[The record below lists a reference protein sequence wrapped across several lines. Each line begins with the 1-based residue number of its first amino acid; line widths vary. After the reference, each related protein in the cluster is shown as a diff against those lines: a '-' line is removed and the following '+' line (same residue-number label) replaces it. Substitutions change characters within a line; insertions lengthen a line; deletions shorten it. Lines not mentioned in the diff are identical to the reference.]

1 MGVIQ
6 DDLPLPLFHRPTAAV
21 SFERRRYQARRDRVG
36 LRRGLTTASSSSSDS
51 IRHRLS
57 RPCFYS
63 VCFLAEREEE
73 ALFLKRRGKAPD
85 LFVFLF
91 PRPSPRFQLRC
102 GERKAEEEVGGK
114 KEASSKNGNR
124 QFRGDPQLPSSE
136 ILRVLAART
145 KCLPQSAAPLPR
157 RPPRHR

>member
-1 MGVIQ
+1 M
-6 DDLPLPLFHRPTAAV
+6 
-21 SFERRRYQARRDRVG
+21 G

-85 LFVFLF
+85 LLVFL
-91 PRPSPRFQLRC
+91 SPALRLVFNSAA
-102 GERKAEEEVGGK
+102 GKGGAEEEVGGK

-124 QFRGDPQLPSSE
+124 QFRGDPQLPSTE

-145 KCLPQSAAPLPR
+145 KCLPQSAAPLPPPAAPTSLRLRPRKKGGR
-157 RPPRHR
+157 RRSQ